1 MKKIKLFPAPHMEVR
16 IHVSDQMVADYKECL
31 KDAEEG
37 LDGKDCDKCS
47 WCNIA

>member
-31 KDAEEG
+31 KDAEY
-37 LDGKDCDKCS
+37 S
-47 WCNIA
+47 